1 MESIADSGDHDL
13 VEANMQAITTIGLD
27 IAMSVFQVHVVDAE
41 GKVVLRQQLKRA
53 RVLAFF
59 RKLPPCLI
67 ALLVARVAGAWP
79 HSPPDAAGLCEAI
92 SETPEE

>member
-27 IAMSVFQVHVVDAE
+27 IAKSVFQVHVVDAE

-59 RKLPPCLI
+59 TKLPPCLI
-67 ALLVARVAGAWP
+67 GATHPLSRGWLRELL
-79 HSPPDAAGLCEAI
+79 
-92 SETPEE
+92 EEWHFIAQTRPSCW